1 MPDTEL
7 VAVIGR
13 RAFQAPL
20 DNALDY
26 VAGFAIALW
35 KQVKSLEF
43 APKAAFV
50 AKTSSGQSWTK
61 ALGRR
66 LRDGHRGGVAGWRGA
81 GRSAGVPLLMT
92 IVGGIG
98 TILGP
103 VVGAVAVYY
112 LLTKQWQEYQ
122 TLSVVIEGILLILIV
137 RFAPRGLWPR
147 HFIDVSIGLG
157 QVICV
162 PGGRRPPN
170 GTGR

>member
-1 MPDTEL
+1 MARL
-7 VAVIGR
+7 AAV
-13 RAFQAPL
+13 L
-20 DNALDY
+20 
-26 VAGFAIALW
+26 AI
-35 KQVKSLEF
+35 
-43 APKAAFV
+43 
-50 AKTSSGQSWTK
+50 
-61 ALGRR
+61 
-66 LRDGHRGGVAGWRGA
+66 
-81 GRSAGVPLLMT
+81 PLLMT
-92 IVGGIG
+92 IVGGNG

-122 TLSVVIEGILLILIV
+122 TLSVVIEGILLIVIV

-162 PGGRRPPN
+162 PRGGRKQPN